1 MPEPEPPQY
10 LTVNESASLLGI
22 SRATMYRLLADEGFR
37 AAVVV
42 SHLTPKGKMRI
53 ERQSLLRWAESRR

>member
-1 MPEPEPPQY
+1 MPEPEPVY
-10 LTVNESASLLGI
+10 LTINESARLLGV

-37 AAVVV
+37 AVVVV
-42 SHLTPKGKMRI
+42 SHLTPKGQMRI